1 MPENIIQ
8 QIINKQILNFKPS
21 TPSPPQP
28 PFPFQTPSPPQTP
41 SPLQAIPTSVI
52 SSSQQI
58 QIGNFINDWLSMSQT
73 GQGKTGSN
81 MSQTVQG
88 KAGGNMSQTGQGK
101 AGGNTVQTVQ
111 ENAGGNTVQTG
122 QGKAGGNMSQTGQT
136 GQIGQE
142 KIEIEFI
149 HDLEHKYEYKNIVD
163 TLIIKPKK
171 FIFILLSVIFIILVL
186 LLPNMFIYDDNK
198 SVNNTKMVF

>member
-88 KAGGNMSQTGQGK
+88 KAGGNMSQTGQ
-101 AGGNTVQTVQ
+101 
-111 ENAGGNTVQTG
+111 
-122 QGKAGGNMSQTGQT
+122 T